1 MKNRAQ
7 TIILKKERLTTGCIL
22 TGQTPDERRKEYE
35 ADITYGTNNE
45 FGFDYLRDNM
55 AWQTSDC
62 VQRGHNFVIV
72 GEVDSILIDEARA
85 PLIISGPEAGR
96 AVEPVNPAAVPR
108 RSPCAA
114 DAARR
119 GRLPAASERRGRP
132 GRRFPHA
139 PGSPTGRRAGRRRRR
154 GRWRP
159 TGPDPSTPCVPHRPA
174 SRGSCRCGPRRGRVR
189 GS

>member
-1 MKNRAQ
+1 
-7 TIILKKERLTTGCIL
+7 
-22 TGQTPDERRKEYE
+22 
-35 ADITYGTNNE
+35 
-45 FGFDYLRDNM
+45 M

-62 VQRGHNFVIV
+62 VQRGHKKIV

-96 AVEPVNPAAVPR
+96 AVEPVNPAAVPCRSPSR

-114 DAARR
+114 SAARR

-132 GRRFPHA
+132 GRRFPRA

-159 TGPDPSTPCVPHRPA
+159 TGPDPSTPCVPRGPA